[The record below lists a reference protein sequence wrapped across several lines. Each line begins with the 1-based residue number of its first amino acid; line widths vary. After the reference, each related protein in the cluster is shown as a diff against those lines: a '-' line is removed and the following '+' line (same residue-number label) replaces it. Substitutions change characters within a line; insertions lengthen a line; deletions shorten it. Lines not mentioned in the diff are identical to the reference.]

1 MNKKNYKIGVFDSGL
16 GGVTVLKRLLKDLP
30 YEEYIYYG
38 DSGNAPYGSGKTKEE
53 IQNLCAKI
61 MDFLIQN
68 NCKVIVIACNTATV
82 AALEYLK
89 EKYSI
94 PIIGIIDSGAKI
106 AVQSSSLK
114 KVAVFS
120 TEFTANSNAYKNTIQ
135 KYDKDFEVTQIA
147 CKEFCPMI
155 ERGWEIFND
164 NQEILEK
171 YINKIPNDVDT
182 LVLGC
187 THYPI
192 IEDYIKRKFNKIILD
207 PAVELSFELKKLL
220 ESFNILNDN
229 KIKKNPVFFTT
240 GELDKFKSIAEK
252 FLGEEIEIYKIP
264 K

>member
-1 MNKKNYKIGVFDSGL
+1 MNKKNCKIGVFDSGL
-16 GGVTVLKRLLKDLP
+16 GGVTVLKSLLKDLP

-53 IQNLCAKI
+53 IQDLCTKI
-61 MDFLIQN
+61 MDFLIEN
-68 NCKVIVIACNTATV
+68 NCKVVVIACNTATV

-106 AVQSSSLK
+106 AVQNSSLK
-114 KVAVFS
+114 KVVVFS

-135 KYDKDFEVTQIA
+135 KYDRDFEVTQVA
-147 CKEFCPMI
+147 CIEFCPMI
-155 ERGWEIFND
+155 EKGWETYDN

-171 YINKIPNDVDT
+171 YINKIPNDVEA

-192 IEDYIKRKFNKIILD
+192 IEDYIKKKFNKKILD
-207 PAVELSFELKKLL
+207 PAVGLSFELRKLL
-220 ESFNILNDN
+220 ENLNILNDN
-229 KIKKNPVFFTT
+229 KIKKKPIFFTT
-240 GELDKFKSIAEK
+240 GEIDKFKLTAEK
-252 FLGEEIEIYKIP
+252 FLGEEIEVYKIP